1 MIVTTSA
8 RYLSWRREW
17 SKMDFCIMFSWLT
30 WKWRSDRYHCDFLEL
45 LGSRNSVLIFNL
57 ILAFSTLQQ
66 IKITVAIR
74 KQIVIPRSYVTITNY
89 AEATNKVRP
98 PST

>member
-1 MIVTTSA
+1 MIVTSCA
-8 RYLSWRREW
+8 RDLSWRREW
-17 SKMDFCIMFSWLT
+17 PKMYFCIMLSWLT
-30 WKWRSDRYHCDFLEL
+30 CKWRSDHRDFLEL

-66 IKITVAIR
+66 TKITVAIR